1 MATGMT
7 TCRRAC
13 VHHRAPDRHPQGRR
27 PRLRPRQRGGDRPGR
42 PVSRRALGRQVVM
55 PVVITLR
62 NVPYAAL
69 VTVLV
74 LAFGDTLGS
83 KVAIVVLAGFFPRPG
98 QHLPRAPGRGLRG
111 SGPHAGSRRERL
123 GNIPPCPALVR
134 HPLDR
139 RRTGDY
145 GERPHHRGHR
155 RRVDDVGEGP
165 RLRRSTGR

>member
-1 MATGMT
+1 
-7 TCRRAC
+7 
-13 VHHRAPDRHPQGRR
+13 
-27 PRLRPRQRGGDRPGR
+27 
-42 PVSRRALGRQVVM
+42 M

-111 SGPHAGSRRERL
+111 SGRMRVLDASAWETFLHVRRL
-123 GNIPPCPALVR
+123 YAIP
-134 HPLDR
+134 
-139 RRTGDY
+139 
-145 GERPHHRGHR
+145 
-155 RRVDDVGEGP
+155 
-165 RLRRSTGR
+165 